1 MLPKDTPY
9 PFDNMPDANY
19 FGEFRE
25 LSCSI
30 GQYEKKDKERDHH
43 NTDNERYDDA
53 FNEFTIFPKY

>member
-9 PFDNMPDANY
+9 PFDNITDENY

-30 GQYEKKDKERDHH
+30 GQYEKKDKESNPY
-43 NTDNERYDDA
+43 NTDSKKSDEA
-53 FNEFTIFPKY
+53 FNEFSIFPKY